1 MIFPDLHLTPKPLF
15 VPNKL
20 IRDYFDFSR
29 RERTGIA
36 CLLVLIALIYS
47 LPYGWGYLHESR
59 IRSDTAGFRE
69 AALAVEAMMLTDS
82 IARSKRKQYEG
93 HGPRYRQYAPGKY
106 SSASPRYEKGAYG
119 RNRDYGG
126 RWYPYDSG
134 RYRKKEYYPGNRGQ
148 ASWRDR
154 PYQFRDS
161 SQRRPLK
168 VDINAADSA
177 QWERLPL
184 IGPVLAQRIVRFR
197 ERLGGFHEVAQVGET
212 YGLADSVFKKI
223 QGMLMLGE
231 VSLRKTNLNQTD
243 EKSLA
248 DHPYINTKLARLIV
262 RYRSNHGPFRH
273 PGELRG
279 IALVNDSIYR
289 KLEKYLEVK

>member
-1 MIFPDLHLTPKPLF
+1 M
-15 VPNKL
+15 PNRPF
-20 IRDYFDFSR
+20 RDYFDFSR

-36 CLLVLIALIYS
+36 CLLMLTVLVYC
-47 LPYGWGYLHESR
+47 LPYGWGYLSEGR
-59 IRSDTAGFRE
+59 AQRDTAGFHE
-69 AALAVEAMMLTDS
+69 AALAVEDMMRKDS
-82 IARSKRKQYEG
+82 AAYRRRYADDSGR
-93 HGPRYRQYAPGKY
+93 HRYRNGKY
-106 SSASPRYEKGAYG
+106 SFYPEDARYRNRPYAYG
-119 RNRDYGG
+119 RK
-126 RWYPYDSG
+126 WYDARDSG
-134 RYRKKEYYPGNRGQ
+134 RRRYGQYIADSNRYRRRY
-148 ASWRDR
+148 WRDDA
-154 PYQFRDS
+154 PDS
-161 SQRRPLK
+161 MRGRYRGGRTTPLTIN
-168 VDINAADSA
+168 VNAADSA

-223 QGMLMLGE
+223 QGMLVLGE
-231 VSLRKTNLNQTD
+231 VSLRKTDLNQTD

-289 KLEKYLEVK
+289 KLEKYLEVR